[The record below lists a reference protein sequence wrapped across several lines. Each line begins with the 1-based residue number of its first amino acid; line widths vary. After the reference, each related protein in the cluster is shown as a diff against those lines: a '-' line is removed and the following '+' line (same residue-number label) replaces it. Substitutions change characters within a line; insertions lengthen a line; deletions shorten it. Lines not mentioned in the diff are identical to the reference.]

1 MAISVEAA
9 ARTLTSVQQLQ
20 QTLPPPSSQLLALSP
35 AVRARSHRIR
45 HGLVCG
51 YSSRTFSASEISS
64 SMARP
69 MRTHHADS
77 LKNSSSSK
85 ILTSLQ
91 SCTPFNGHLQSQRAG
106 QRKNHSN
113 LGVRA
118 GSRRGIDADEGQ
130 ALAIPFLGKLKIPSF
145 SEVEQNL
152 SQVTPIQAAKWVSI
166 VAVAYAIFSKVTCL
180 TVFNPNFWMY
190 ASWLGVVWPLPAAV
204 TLGIWSVFAA
214 TRQAK
219 SGTKEGEQIF
229 ILGGALVWLV
239 LVPLAHAHG
248 FVDGWPMLL
257 FTLYYFFFNISGFVR
272 DRMYGTLSTIPE
284 DKKWRS
290 SPHQAIQIAF
300 VMAIVGGHWAAAF
313 EAPFLAHTWNLAWQ
327 SKLAAAFLGLAV
339 VVNWNSIYF
348 LGKYSDRLVN
358 PKTVVMFGPYRWVR
372 HPMYAS
378 YMLLCAGY
386 CLALRSYFSLLFLV
400 ISCIAYYDQRTKLE
414 EKNLVEE
421 FGTAYTSYREKTDR
435 KSVV

>member
-130 ALAIPFLGKLKIPSF
+130 ALAIPFL
-145 SEVEQNL
+145 EN
-152 SQVTPIQAAKWVSI
+152 
-166 VAVAYAIFSKVTCL
+166 
-180 TVFNPNFWMY
+180 
-190 ASWLGVVWPLPAAV
+190 
-204 TLGIWSVFAA
+204 
-214 TRQAK
+214 
-219 SGTKEGEQIF
+219 
-229 ILGGALVWLV
+229 
-239 LVPLAHAHG
+239 
-248 FVDGWPMLL
+248 
-257 FTLYYFFFNISGFVR
+257 
-272 DRMYGTLSTIPE
+272 
-284 DKKWRS
+284 
-290 SPHQAIQIAF
+290 
-300 VMAIVGGHWAAAF
+300 
-313 EAPFLAHTWNLAWQ
+313 
-327 SKLAAAFLGLAV
+327 
-339 VVNWNSIYF
+339 
-348 LGKYSDRLVN
+348 
-358 PKTVVMFGPYRWVR
+358 
-372 HPMYAS
+372 
-378 YMLLCAGY
+378 
-386 CLALRSYFSLLFLV
+386 
-400 ISCIAYYDQRTKLE
+400 
-414 EKNLVEE
+414 
-421 FGTAYTSYREKTDR
+421 
-435 KSVV
+435 